1 MSRRVTASA
10 PRRTNRLSDSSAT
23 NDYRRHT
30 RLVVLAPVVVVAAA
44 SFAFIWRPA
53 TQSAVSSERTMTDL
67 SAQLSSAQ
75 QRLAV
80 TKQVA
85 ATGATPTQTQLAQAR
100 AAVPEQLQLGEFLVA
115 LGDIMS
121 AAGVTAPSTSPRPT
135 DLAMANEAVI
145 DLSISG
151 AVAQV
156 LDAINKITSMDRVVI
171 IDELSITRTNDQA
184 TATLVVRIFSSGS
197 LPPGSSAALPPTD
210 AASISSVD
218 ATAVPAS
225 G

>member
-1 MSRRVTASA
+1 MSRQVAASA
-10 PRRTNRLSDSSAT
+10 PRRTNRSSDSSAA
-23 NDYRRHT
+23 NDYRRHN
-30 RLVVLAPVVVVAAA
+30 RLVVLAPIVVVAAA
-44 SFAFIWRPA
+44 SYAFIWRPA
-53 TQSAVSSERTMTDL
+53 TQSAASTELTMTDL
-67 SAQLSSAQ
+67 TAQLSSAQ

-85 ATGATPTQTQLAQAR
+85 ATGAAPTQTQLAQAR

-115 LGDIMS
+115 LGDMMS

-135 DLAMANEAVI
+135 DLAMANEAII

-156 LDAINKITSMDRVVI
+156 LDAINKITTMDRVVI

-197 LPPGSSAALPPTD
+197 TPPGSAAPLQPTN
-210 AASISSVD
+210 AAAVNSVD
-218 ATAVPAS
+218 ATGTLA
-225 G
+225 GG